1 MKQLALLFLF
11 LSSPIFF
18 TSCDDED
25 FPRPQ
30 CELVSEDLKSRI
42 DNNVPAVERTRIEAG
57 NSIIESTGVP
67 WIEGCIAQFQGT
79 SYNLDQ
85 LISYQIRN
93 ETQLILKF
101 P

>member
-1 MKQLALLFLF
+1 MKQLALLFLL
-11 LSSPIFF
+11 LSSLIFF

-25 FPRPQ
+25 FPRPP
-30 CELVSEDLKSRI
+30 CELVAEDLKSRI
-42 DNNVPAVERTRIEAG
+42 DNNAPEVERTRIETG
-57 NSIIESTGVP
+57 TSVIESVGVP
-67 WIEGCIAQFQGT
+67 WIKGCIAQYEGV
-79 SYNLDQ
+79 SYNLEQ